1 MSSDPKNYFDFT
13 FDEFTEFTR
22 SGYEEETSA
31 VTLPKSWKFCAK
43 KRLNFERSD
52 VLIFVFS
59 LLSCYFIFGAQ
70 AYILGHA
77 EIVMNVTA
85 TKFHWAPYFRLGSIR
100 PVMNKYML
108 HKLIYWTYNLSVVAG
123 LPKFKIYSVFTS
135 SYANQIKSA
144 KACHVTLV
152 NINAFENNSVFKHF
166 LLLLLKGNDK
176 YTRVLLHIE
185 HLTTDILIPVCYV
198 SLASEINR
206 L

>member
-85 TKFHWAPYFRLGSIR
+85 MKFHWAPYIRLGRIR

-108 HKLIYWTYNLSVVAG
+108 HKLIYWTYNLSVVAD
-123 LPKFKIYSVFTS
+123 LPKFKNLFSFHFFVCKS
-135 SYANQIKSA
+135 NQV
-144 KACHVTLV
+144 C
-152 NINAFENNSVFKHF
+152 
-166 LLLLLKGNDK
+166 KGLPRDSCE
-176 YTRVLLHIE
+176 Y
-185 HLTTDILIPVCYV
+185 
-198 SLASEINR
+198 
-206 L
+206 